1 MQCSCFLLL
10 KWHIKVTKIYYILEH
25 KSTGVAAA
33 CSVSQFFIFSNHDLL
48 FIQSLIYR
56 NCVLLLLNQIRYLII
71 IRIYKLHSSL
81 IKSTN
86 VFVAII
92 LLISSSVLGNV
103 NTSQLA
109 ISPTSLSKE
118 HSRWNRSPETS
129 AWQPTAA
136 IRISTVGWNDSKKT

>member
-1 MQCSCFLLL
+1 M
-10 KWHIKVTKIYYILEH
+10 IYYILEH

-118 HSRWNRSPETS
+118 HSR
-129 AWQPTAA
+129 
-136 IRISTVGWNDSKKT
+136 